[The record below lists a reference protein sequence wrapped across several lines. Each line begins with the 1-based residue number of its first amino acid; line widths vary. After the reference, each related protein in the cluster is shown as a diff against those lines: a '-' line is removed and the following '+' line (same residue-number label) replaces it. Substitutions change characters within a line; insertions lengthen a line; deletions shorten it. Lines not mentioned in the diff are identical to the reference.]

1 MTVAITA
8 ASITITTK
16 EKIKE
21 NLKESEEEKEKRI

>member
-21 NLKESEEEKEKRI
+21 NLEEKEKRI